1 MDDNRN
7 KPSLLRYS
15 GAVHAV
21 HAGLTYCALWPDR
34 ALAGMEE
41 RNRRMAVHV
50 TLIVICCM
58 MAVLVS
64 HDIAMGALQPVSQ
77 EICDRIYRF

>member
-1 MDDNRN
+1 MR
-7 KPSLLRYS
+7 
-15 GAVHAV
+15 AMHTVHAV
-21 HAGLTYCALWPDR
+21 LTYCVLCPDR
-34 ALAGMEE
+34 ALAGMDE
-41 RNRRMAVHV
+41 RNRRMAVHM